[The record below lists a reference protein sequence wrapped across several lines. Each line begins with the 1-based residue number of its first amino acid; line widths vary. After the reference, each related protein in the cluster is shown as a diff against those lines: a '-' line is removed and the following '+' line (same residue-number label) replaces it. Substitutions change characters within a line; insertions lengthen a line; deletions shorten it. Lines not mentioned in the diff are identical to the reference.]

1 MRIGLWLTFVMLG
14 ALALPL
20 AQAAPVALEDAL
32 DCGSDAVRADGDLT
46 CTLDLSDYQD
56 LSRLRVELVDSSEAR
71 PTGGPMLAVGLNMSC
86 AVLDNGSLMC
96 WGSDGQGQ
104 LGDGGQMAN
113 QVRPNTFV
121 DLPDGRN
128 VVEIH
133 AVRTH
138 ACALLDLSLI
148 HI

>member
-56 LSRLRVELVDSSEAR
+56 LSRLRVELVEKQKSALFPIQKSQTKYLRAPVNKGVQRSPKE
-71 PTGGPMLAVGLNMSC
+71 TNF
-86 AVLDNGSLMC
+86 
-96 WGSDGQGQ
+96 
-104 LGDGGQMAN
+104 
-113 QVRPNTFV
+113 TFWK
-121 DLPDGRN
+121 
-128 VVEIH
+128 
-133 AVRTH
+133 T
-138 ACALLDLSLI
+138 
-148 HI
+148 